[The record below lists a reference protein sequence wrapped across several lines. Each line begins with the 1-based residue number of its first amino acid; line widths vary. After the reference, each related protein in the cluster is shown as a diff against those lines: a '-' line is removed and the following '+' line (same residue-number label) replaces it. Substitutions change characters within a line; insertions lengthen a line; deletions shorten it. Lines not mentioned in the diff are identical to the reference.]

1 MPQPPKPPQPIPPS
15 ERQGTLIEAGPGAPL
30 PDRRLAHGLPVERS
44 GTIIEADED
53 VQHAMPFVAHGQPHS
68 GGGESHPVAP
78 LIPRSGRSVSPF
90 RPMARP
96 PVAMLTIYDD
106 GKMEGEVVRI
116 RDTRFTIGRTEGDLR
131 IPIDGLISSRHVEI
145 TCQQIGGM
153 YRWVITD
160 LQSTNGLF
168 VRVSKTPLA
177 DKAEFLVGNGRY
189 RFEALHVDAGVTSD
203 LAPGSMAG
211 GQTRGWGDGTNQV
224 RPPAL
229 TELIGPEIGNRTLLT
244 KNEYW
249 IGSDSTCPICRS
261 EDPFCEPW
269 HVRLHRGSKGN
280 WHVEHNK
287 TRNGLWLRMPQ
298 ITVDTLV
305 QFQIGEQRFRLK
317 IS

>member
-1 MPQPPKPPQPIPPS
+1 
-15 ERQGTLIEAGPGAPL
+15 
-30 PDRRLAHGLPVERS
+30 VERS
-44 GTIIEADED
+44 GTIIESDED
-53 VQHAMPFVAHGQPHS
+53 VQQAVPFVAPGQPQRI
-68 GGGESHPVAP
+68 GGEPHPVVP
-78 LIPRSGRSVSPF
+78 MIPRAGRSVSPY
-90 RPMARP
+90 RAVARP
-96 PVAMLTIYDD
+96 PIALLTVYDD
-106 GKMEGEVVRI
+106 GKMEGEVIRI

-131 IPIDGLISSRHVEI
+131 IPIDGLISSRHLEI

-160 LQSTNGLF
+160 LQSMNGMF

-189 RFEALHVDAGVTSD
+189 RFEALHVDAGTTAD
-203 LAPGSMAG
+203 LALGGSPT
-211 GQTRGWGDGTNQV
+211 GQTRGWGDGANPV

-229 TELIGPEIGNRTLLT
+229 TELIGPEIGNRTLLI

-249 IGSDSTCPICRS
+249 IGSDPSCAICRS
-261 EDPFCEPW
+261 DDPFCESW
-269 HVRLHRGSKGN
+269 HARLHRGSKGN

-287 TRNGLWLRMPQ
+287 TQNGLWLRMPQ
-298 ITVDTLV
+298 ITVDSLV